1 MLYSLAGNAT
11 IDNVDWTTGEC
22 NFDSQDFKDILEI
35 CSTGAD
41 DEDGYYEDE
50 DSMPTLIQE
59 GKVLFVEGSVS
70 LSEMQLY
77 KKMFDDNMT
86 FIGYPAEDKQGSYF
100 TVSNGLGIYSKSEVK
115 DAAWEFI
122 RTFMTKEYQGK
133 QVSAD
138 TIYNIPSRKDALD
151 LQIQMATTTEK
162 FTDEY
167 GTEHEPVDSS
177 WGWDDLD
184 VKVGPSSQS
193 DVDTYMELIDST
205 TKIGGYNQSIMD
217 IIIEESKAYF
227 SGDKTVDETAEV
239 IQNRVKTYVNENR

>member
-1 MLYSLAGNAT
+1 
-11 IDNVDWTTGEC
+11 
-22 NFDSQDFKDILEI
+22 
-35 CSTGAD
+35 
-41 DEDGYYEDE
+41 
-50 DSMPTLIQE
+50 
-59 GKVLFVEGSVS
+59 
-70 LSEMQLY
+70 
-77 KKMFDDNMT
+77 
-86 FIGYPAEDKQGSYF
+86 
-100 TVSNGLGIYSKSEVK
+100 
-115 DAAWEFI
+115 
-122 RTFMTKEYQGK
+122 MTKEYQGK

-167 GTEHEPVDSS
+167 GTEHEPVDSY